1 MPRHHGAARGPS
13 RPGLNAM
20 ARYDRIVALPPPDRA
35 RTFTG
40 WSVFRDLEG
49 HDRNVDLA
57 RRARLRFLALR
68 LVRRLID
75 QGIHTIPEESFER
88 QLESVREELGVL
100 PARDPE
106 RARIAEF
113 LHQLR
118 DLSPIKVATA
128 TLDLGEAAEAERHEY
143 AAEEFYHA
151 ALDIANLYQLRTPPF
166 PRETSRTQS

>member
-1 MPRHHGAARGPS
+1 
-13 RPGLNAM
+13 M
-20 ARYDRIVALPPPDRA
+20 ARYDRIAALNSPDRSHA
-35 RTFTG
+35 YSG

-49 HDRNVDLA
+49 RDRDPDLA

-75 QGIHTIPEESFER
+75 QGIDTVPVESFER
-88 QLESVREELGVL
+88 QIESVREELGLL

-113 LHQLR
+113 LHR
-118 DLSPIKVATA
+118 VRGRTPIEVATA
-128 TLDLGEAAEAERHEY
+128 TLDMGEAAEAAHHEY

-151 ALDIANLYQLRTPPF
+151 ALDLANIYQLRAPSF
-166 PRETSRTQS
+166 PRETSRTQSW